1 MRMRAKKVE
10 GILGPASQRRA
21 GALPR
26 FSAPLLQ
33 SRFPMPKT
41 TRPTRSR
48 APKAER
54 SDVLAVELRKRERE
68 VIAEYLGKHH
78 GHVGETAKVLGLT
91 RRALERKMEAH
102 GLREEAAKAREQA
115 NIGGPRST

>member
-1 MRMRAKKVE
+1 M
-10 GILGPASQRRA
+10 P
-21 GALPR
+21 
-26 FSAPLLQ
+26 FSM
-33 SRFPMPKT
+33 SKT

-68 VIAEYLGKHH
+68 VIAEYLGKHR
-78 GHVGETAKVLGLT
+78 GHVGETATALGLT
-91 RRALERKMEAH
+91 RRALEYKMEAH

-115 NIGGPRST
+115 GIGGPRTA